1 MFCAFL
7 FVSCGDET
15 EEPAPDNG
23 GQQTTVCTQHAPVK
37 DGEDKA
43 ATCTEKGYQAGTKC
57 SVCNTVLSDGEEI
70 PAKGHNHGAWE
81 VVTEATC
88 VEAGQQKKTCPDCG
102 DVITEAIPATGVHTY
117 VDGVCTGCGAEE
129 VVTPSTFD
137 TLFENAGKFTE
148 AGFAA
153 FEITEDLDEGVI
165 SAFWFTDKMNMNYVY
180 AYELADAA
188 AAEAYA
194 ATLQAPGATA
204 TVIDNVVVFGTAD
217 AVSYVKGEAEPQPPA
232 PPCEHTN
239 TTTNI
244 VAGEAATCGTA
255 GYHFVVTVCAE
266 CGFELSSELVED
278 PATGEHTYVDGV
290 CSVCGD
296 VEEIVIPGPCDEHGE
311 ANEYGDCSVCGYFIG
326 VSKYDEYLANA
337 NGLGQIGFGMVTLYD
352 DETIATF
359 QGTAT
364 AGFMVANKQQ
374 QMVHVIK
381 LISAE
386 LATLTAEGLKTQDE
400 FVGATIITVGEL
412 VLISTGDELL
422 SYVKGEAEP
431 QPPITC
437 EHPNTTT
444 NTVAGEAATC
454 VTAGYHFVVTVC
466 DDCGF
471 EFSSERVE
479 DPATGEHTFVDGVCS
494 VCGEKENGAGS
505 DDCAHEYD
513 WKFANNVHWKECT
526 ICGDKIGEA
535 VHSWD
540 EYGIVCLVCGYDY
553 FENDHECEFSE
564 EWSHDANYHWHAAI
578 CGHEDEKADRDEHI
592 DENGD
597 NLCDVCDCAIVA
609 PYDPEDKYVTYN
621 WGNTEIFVCLNE
633 NSNNKELTSNL
644 RRYLAGDTTEDDII
658 DDMVADR
665 NARAIQTTHV
675 DVKYTYWG
683 AGDTDNANSQWGHSI
698 ERMTNLVLAN
708 APGSPDIYCN
718 QIYDMVSASLKG
730 CFANIR
736 TTKLSGGDNNFSF
749 MEPEFEEYRAVS
761 GEEWGYMM
769 EYMTELGFSIK
780 KQYLIASD
788 YFIDLVR
795 AFFIVPMNLN
805 LLAEIDID
813 SSTGDKDDDGDFD
826 VDDFYAMVMEGDWT
840 YDTLVQYGEAIFSG
854 TSGNINGSMEDR
866 NGFILTPSNGMF
878 SSALLYTTSIKIFD
892 RQLEEDGFYH
902 VTYKPTNEELYDFCD
917 ALAELVQAQSVY
929 VESVSH
935 LAIREQFVA
944 DNVLFGG
951 VALLGSLEDAEYQA
965 MKSNGG
971 FGILP
976 MPLYREGDNYLTI
989 IHNMGR
995 IAGIAATTT
1004 EFAQCSAFVDYQST
1018 HSTKI
1023 LDEYYEYKLQYDMA
1037 GGTKGNI
1044 EILKYIR
1051 KNVRSA
1057 FDKTYE
1063 DAIGFYFKGADTQS
1077 SKNSWAGILSEN
1089 NFEVTTMRSLYITN
1103 KDKRVSYLEEIIKA
1117 YDKLPE

>member
-7 FVSCGDET
+7 FVSCDDET
-15 EEPAPDNG
+15 EEPVTPG
-23 GQQTTVCTQHAPVK
+23 GQQTTECTQHASVK
-37 DGEDKA
+37 DGQDIA

-57 SVCNTVLSDGEEI
+57 SVCNTVLTEGKELD
-70 PAKGHNHGAWE
+70 PKGHSYGAWE

-88 VEAGQQKKTCPDCG
+88 TTAGEQKKTCTCG
-102 DVITEAIPATGVHTY
+102 DVVTEAIPATGEHSY
-117 VDGVCTGCGAEE
+117 GAWE
-129 VVTPSTFD
+129 VVTEATCA
-137 TLFENAGKFTE
+137 TAGEQKKTCTCGDVVTE
-148 AGFAA
+148 A
-153 FEITEDLDEGVI
+153 I
-165 SAFWFTDKMNMNYVY
+165 
-180 AYELADAA
+180 
-188 AAEAYA
+188 
-194 ATLQAPGATA
+194 
-204 TVIDNVVVFGTAD
+204 
-217 AVSYVKGEAEPQPPA
+217 
-232 PPCEHTN
+232 
-239 TTTNI
+239 
-244 VAGEAATCGTA
+244 
-255 GYHFVVTVCAE
+255 
-266 CGFELSSELVED
+266 

-296 VEEIVIPGPCDEHGE
+296 VDGTVIPGPCDEHGE

-326 VSKYDEYLANA
+326 ESKYDEYLANS
-337 NGLGQIGFGMVTLYD
+337 NGLATIGVIVTPYD
-352 DETIATF
+352 DEVLALF

-364 AGFMVANKQQ
+364 AGFKVLNKQYQ
-374 QMVHVIK
+374 SVDVIK

-386 LATLTAEGLKTQDE
+386 LAALTIEELKTQDE
-400 FVGATIITVGEL
+400 LTGATIITVGEL
-412 VLISTGDELL
+412 IIISTGDELL
-422 SYVKGEAEP
+422 SFVKGEAVP
-431 QPPITC
+431 QPPVEC
-437 EHPNTTT
+437 EHADTTT
-444 NTVAGEAATC
+444 EERAGTPATC
-454 VTAGYHFVVTVC
+454 VTAGYHFIVTVC
-466 DDCGF
+466 TECGQ
-471 EFSSERVE
+471 ELGSERVE
-479 DPATGEHTFVDGVCS
+479 DPATGEHTFVDGACS
-494 VCGEKENGAGS
+494 FCGEKENGGTEE
-505 DDCAHEYD
+505 CEHEYD
-513 WKFANNVHWKECT
+513 WQFANNVHWKECT
-526 ICGDKIGEA
+526 ACGDKIGEA
-535 VHSWD
+535 VHTWD
-540 EYGIVCLVCGYDY
+540 DDDGIVCVVCGYDF
-553 FENDHECEFSE
+553 FEDGHECEFSE
-564 EWSHDANYHWHAAI
+564 EWSYGADYHWHAAI
-578 CGHEDEKADRDEHI
+578 CGHEDEMADRDEHS

-597 NLCDVCDCAIVA
+597 EVCDVCGCAIVDK
-609 PYDPEDKYVTYN
+609 YDPEAKYVTYN
-621 WGNTEIFVCLNE
+621 WGTTDIYVCLNE

-644 RRYLAGDTTEDDII
+644 RRYLAGDTTEDDVI
-658 DDMVADR
+658 DDMVKMR
-665 NARAIQTTHV
+665 NDRAIEKTHV
-675 DVKYTYWG
+675 KVNYTYWG
-683 AGDTDNANSQWGHSI
+683 AGDTDNANAQWGHTI

-769 EYMTELGFSIK
+769 EYMTELGFSIH

-795 AFFIVPMNLN
+795 AFFVVPMNLN

-813 SSTGDKDDDGDFD
+813 SSTGDKDGDEDFD

-840 YDTLVQYGEAIFSG
+840 YDTLVQYGEAIFSN
-854 TSGNINGSMEDR
+854 TSGNVNGSMEDR
-866 NGFILTPSNGMF
+866 NGFILTNGNGLF
-878 SSALLYTTSIKIFD
+878 SSAILYTTSIKIFE
-892 RQLEEDGFYH
+892 RKLESDGFYH
-902 VTYKPTNEELYDFCD
+902 VTYPPVNEDLYDFCD
-917 ALAELVQAQSVY
+917 ALAEFVQTDAVY
-929 VESVSH
+929 VENVSH

-951 VALLGSLEDAEYQA
+951 IVLLGSLEDAEYQG
-965 MKSNGG
+965 MKSTGG

-976 MPLYREGDNYLTI
+976 VPLYREGDKYLTI

-1004 EFAQCSAFVDYQST
+1004 EFAQCSAYIDYQST
-1018 HSTKI
+1018 HSTEI

-1063 DAIGFYFKGADTQS
+1063 DAIGYYFKGADSNS

-1089 NFEVTTMRSLYITN
+1089 AFVVTTMRSLYLTN
-1103 KDKRVSYLEEIIKA
+1103 KEKRVAYLEEIIKA